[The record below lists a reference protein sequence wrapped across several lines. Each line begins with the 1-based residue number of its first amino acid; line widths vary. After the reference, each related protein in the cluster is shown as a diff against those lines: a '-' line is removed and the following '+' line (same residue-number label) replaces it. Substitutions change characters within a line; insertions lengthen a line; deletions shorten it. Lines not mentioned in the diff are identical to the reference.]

1 MQSFRNNARPS
12 GTAYAS
18 HARVP
23 SDYMSSRAAFAA
35 KLQREDL
42 LWTDEQPGEPRLPR
56 QQQQARYTL
65 SFIFEMPK
73 MAQAMNDRGLA
84 LPLPLP
90 QPEAD
95 SSKRVKWSM
104 RAALV
109 HNEGYIVSSQ
119 CTVILGRERQ

>member
-1 MQSFRNNARPS
+1 
-12 GTAYAS
+12 
-18 HARVP
+18 
-23 SDYMSSRAAFAA
+23 
-35 KLQREDL
+35 
-42 LWTDEQPGEPRLPR
+42 
-56 QQQQARYTL
+56 
-65 SFIFEMPK
+65 MPK

-84 LPLPLP
+84 LPLP

-119 CTVILGRERQ
+119 CTVILGRERR